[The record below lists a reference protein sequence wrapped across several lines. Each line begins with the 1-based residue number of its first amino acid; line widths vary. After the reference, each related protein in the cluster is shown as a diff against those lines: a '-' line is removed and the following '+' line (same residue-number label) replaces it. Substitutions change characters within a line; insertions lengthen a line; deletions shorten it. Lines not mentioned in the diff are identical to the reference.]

1 MFKHVQ
7 KSSGQGIVRGGLVL
21 CMPSKQRFAF
31 RHESECSE
39 RKGRT
44 CTRVAATMATHMAA
58 AVDVASQKERTSC
71 SRIVSGQGALCRA
84 CLDAGGV
91 RQCRQRPAAVR
102 QAAYPACS
110 RSAPQS
116 WLRFV
121 RPSSNRLAD
130 KNLDVPVGDER
141 RNEVPP
147 LVARF
152 PASAVD
158 AFIASPLTHPPP
170 RRCRSRLRP
179 CLCHTFFF
187 PELARIKRSLLALR
201 SGWFGVAAVQLL
213 RLLARPTTVPAASRP
228 AAITAWV
235 ARWSGLLAI
244 AAKRAYAA
252 SGCGAPISKNNVGAT
267 IRDGIED
274 FSS

>member
-1 MFKHVQ
+1 MFRRARAKALFPAGL
-7 KSSGQGIVRGGLVL
+7 SSACQVSNGL
-21 CMPSKQRFAF
+21 PSATNRSAA
-31 RHESECSE
+31 SE
-39 RKGRT
+39 RDGLAREL
-44 CTRVAATMATHMAA
+44 RVPWLP
-58 AVDVASQKERTSC
+58 SC
-71 SRIVSGQGALCRA
+71 SRVVSGQGALCRA

-110 RSAPQS
+110 RSGPQS

-158 AFIASPLTHPPP
+158 ASVASPLTHPPP

-179 CLCHTFFF
+179 CL
-187 PELARIKRSLLALR
+187 
-201 SGWFGVAAVQLL
+201 
-213 RLLARPTTVPAASRP
+213 
-228 AAITAWV
+228 
-235 ARWSGLLAI
+235 
-244 AAKRAYAA
+244 
-252 SGCGAPISKNNVGAT
+252 
-267 IRDGIED
+267 
-274 FSS
+274 